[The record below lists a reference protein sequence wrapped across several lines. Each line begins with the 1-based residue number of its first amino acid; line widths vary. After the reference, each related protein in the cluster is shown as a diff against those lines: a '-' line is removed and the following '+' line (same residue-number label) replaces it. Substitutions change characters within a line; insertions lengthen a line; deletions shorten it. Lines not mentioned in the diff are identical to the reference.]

1 MNLHS
6 HKKAFEPA
14 IALAKSGNFVGARD
28 HMLRVNNKFK
38 DCFDFNFYLGSIY
51 FYLEDWANAVNYL
64 YLSTRYTEKSNSP
77 YFMLGRAHLNQEQF
91 TEAAKWLSEAVRM
104 DNSNPDAH
112 NELGCALVG
121 LQRYN
126 DAISSFDSAS
136 ALDHGFKDPR
146 NNKGLIL
153 CKLNLYTEAVKAFQ
167 IAVDIDPRLPV
178 LHTNLAMAFQL
189 AGDFSG
195 AMRSL
200 NQSIQLDPQNNF
212 SKWNKSLLLLLLDR
226 YDEAWPLYELRWSSV
241 KVNDLRDFK
250 EPLWL
255 GAESISG
262 KKIFIHAE
270 QGFGDVIMCARFV
283 PVLKSMGAKVT
294 LEVTKELHKLMSL
307 IDGVEVTTKN
317 EAHDGYDF
325 HCPVMSLPYAF
336 KTSINN
342 IPTHKYLANFSVD
355 KSSVFYKRV
364 CQKNNLLNVGI
375 CWFGSDTLGDHYK
388 RSIDLQIIKPLLEL
402 PVNFHV
408 VQKEIKLEERNALED
423 LGVNCHDDIIHNFFD
438 TASLIDCMDLVV
450 TIDTSVAHLSATLN
464 KNTWVL
470 LPHVPDWRW
479 GLDRKDCPWYSTAS
493 LYRQTLPGS
502 WLEPLNEITKD
513 LTKLI
518 KERSALDI

>member
-1 MNLHS
+1 MQS
-6 HKKAFEPA
+6 SQTVFEPA
-14 IALAKSGNFVGARD
+14 IILAQSGNFVGARD
-28 HMLRVNNKFK
+28 HLLSIDSKFK
-38 DCFDFNFYLGSIY
+38 NCFDFNFFLGSVY
-51 FYLEDWANAVNYL
+51 FYLMDWGNAVNYL
-64 YLSTRYTEKSNSP
+64 HLSTRYAEKSNSP

-91 TEAAKWLSEAVRM
+91 TEAVKWLSEAVRIES
-104 DNSNPDAH
+104 SNPDAH

-121 LQRYN
+121 LKRWD

-146 NNKGLIL
+146 NNKGMIL
-153 CKLNLYTEAVKAFQ
+153 CKLNRYSDAVEAFQ
-167 IAVDIDPRLPV
+167 MGVDIDPTFSVSHL
-178 LHTNLAMAFQL
+178 NLALALQL
-189 AGDFSG
+189 SG
-195 AMRSL
+195 NFTSAMKSL

-226 YDEAWPLYELRWSSV
+226 YDEAWPLYELRWSSI
-241 KVNDLRDFK
+241 KSNDVRDFK

-262 KKIFIHAE
+262 NKIFIHSE

-283 PVLKSMGAKVT
+283 PLLKSMGARVT
-294 LEVTKELHKLMSL
+294 LEVPKELHKLMSL
-307 IDGVEVTTKN
+307 IDGVEVITKN
-317 EAHDGYDF
+317 EPHNDYDF
-325 HCPVMSLPYAF
+325 HCPIMSLPYAF
-336 KTSINN
+336 QTSLHN

-355 KSSVFYKRV
+355 KSLVFYKRV

-388 RSIDLQIIKPLLEL
+388 RSINLQIIKPLLEL

-408 VQKEIKLEERNALED
+408 VQKEIKLEERNTLQD

-438 TASLIDCMDLVV
+438 TASLIDCMDLVI

-470 LPHVPDWRW
+470 LPYVPDWRW
-479 GLDRKDCPWYSTAS
+479 GLGRKDCPWYSSAS

-518 KERSALDI
+518 KERGALDI

>member
-1 MNLHS
+1 
-6 HKKAFEPA
+6 
-14 IALAKSGNFVGARD
+14 
-28 HMLRVNNKFK
+28 MLGVNNKFK

-91 TEAAKWLSEAVRM
+91 TEAVKWLSEAVRI
-104 DNSNPDAH
+104 DSSNPDAH

-126 DAISSFDSAS
+126 EAISSFDSAS
-136 ALDHGFKDPR
+136 LLDHGFKDPR
-146 NNKGLIL
+146 NNKGLVL
-153 CKLNLYTEAVKAFQ
+153 CKLNLYPEAVEAFQ
-167 IAVDIDPRLPV
+167 MAVEIDPTLPV
-178 LHTNLAMAFQL
+178 LHTNLALAFQL

-195 AMRSL
+195 AMSSL
-200 NQSIQLDPQNNF
+200 NQSIKIDPQNNF

-226 YDEAWPLYELRWSSV
+226 YDEAWPLYELRWRSI

-270 QGFGDVIMCARFV
+270 QGFGDVIQCARYITL
-283 PVLKSMGAKVT
+283 LKSMNARVT
-294 LEVTKELHKLMSL
+294 LEVPSELHKLMSF
-307 IDGVEVTTKN
+307 IDGVEVIAKN
-317 EAHDGYDF
+317 ESHEAHDF
-325 HCPVMSLPYAF
+325 HCPIMSLPYAF
-336 KTSINN
+336 KTSPHN
-342 IPTHKYLANFSVD
+342 IPTHKYMTNFSVD
-355 KSSVFYKRV
+355 KNSVFFKRV
-364 CQKNNLLNVGI
+364 HKKNNLLNIGI
-375 CWFGSDTLGDHYK
+375 CWSGSDTLVGHYK
-388 RSIDLQIIKPLLEL
+388 RSIDLHIIKPLLEL
-402 PVNFHV
+402 HVNFHV
-408 VQKEIKLEERNALED
+408 VQKEIKPDEKTLLESLD
-423 LGVNCHDDIIHNFFD
+423 VNCYDDIIHNFFD
-438 TASLIDCMDLVV
+438 TASLIDCMDLVI
-450 TIDTSVAHLSATLN
+450 TIDTSVVHLSATLN

-479 GLDRKDCPWYSTAS
+479 GLDRKGCPWYSTVS
-493 LYRQTLPGS
+493 LYRQTLPSS